1 MARTRNILD
10 FLLKSFCA
18 LLFALLVIT
27 VVWQVISR
35 EILQAPSAWSSTLAS
50 YVFVWLALFGAALV
64 FKERGHM
71 AVEVLVRRCP
81 PRLRLM
87 LALLVELL
95 IMVFALGILVWGGAL
110 AMQYAWGQVATG
122 LPATIGMLYIALP
135 ISGLLI
141 ALAALGHI
149 SDMRQGRIP
158 AYTAAQSH
166 KENA

>member
-1 MARTRNILD
+1 MARTRHIVD

-18 LLFALLVIT
+18 LLFALLVMT

-71 AVEVLVRRCP
+71 AVEVLVRQFP
-81 PRLRLM
+81 PRLRLV

-95 IMVFALGILVWGGAL
+95 IMLFALGILGWGGGL

-122 LPATIGMLYIALP
+122 LPATIGALYIALP

-141 ALAALGHI
+141 ALASLGHI
-149 SDMRQGRIP
+149 SDIRQGRIP
-158 AYTAAQSH
+158 AFAADQAVEESI
-166 KENA
+166 